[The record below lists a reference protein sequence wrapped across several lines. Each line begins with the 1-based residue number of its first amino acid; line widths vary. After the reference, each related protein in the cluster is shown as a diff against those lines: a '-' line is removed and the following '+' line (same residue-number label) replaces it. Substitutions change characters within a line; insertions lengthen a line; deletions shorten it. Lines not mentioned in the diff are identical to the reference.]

1 MTVRNQNWYALNGT
15 RRWPIDDG
23 ATGEDDAGASLRN
36 DVLVDAAVRAPADL
50 CELVAVSSVTVTKG
64 LVTVTLVGAAAH
76 PLAPAGSSSAA
87 GPEFVPLGVVSVPKP
102 VVPGRPYPVRP
113 LADGVGGW
121 LVFGDGLEKS
131 VRHRFSTP
139 AQAVLAPR
147 ACRFYRRPP
156 VTSIG
161 KQYSAL
167 TLAGVVRVRGGTD
180 VEVVAAERE
189 IEGVERDVIVVR
201 LRSNTPRNL
210 LDQYRGPCGGRP
222 ESRTCNRDGVEFINT
237 VGPDCDGDVRVEFV
251 SPLRTSYYAGGV
263 ALDYPYGL
271 IDACTRDDRLPT
283 AAGRLPNEYP
293 DECAVSSVGDPDAN
307 AVQPPPIIAP
317 GAGTITLPDGVSSE
331 AVDAAALP
339 VTLHFDAGWEAVRPT
354 AGAWTLAPVDSPNEP
369 AYQQITIIP
378 YTAYDPVGVPVPYV
392 EYFEGGTQDCVNC
405 PDGAPRVYRLTITGG
420 TGGFAVLNGVHYYT
434 HAEGGCDW
442 LIDTPGFGGSIAWV
456 DQGGG
461 TKQLQ
466 FQISDDVTFAFM
478 SWNGDIVPTGTA
490 CCDAVPATA
499 VADGSVETGPPG
511 DMPAL
516 PVVTPV
522 GRCGSSG
529 SSSAVSSSSS
539 LVPRDA
545 VSSEVNETRGP
556 DAAAYTADVAA
567 RNIALWAGSIGTGS
581 AGVRT
586 RTDVMIGNGAGIA
599 GLLFN
604 YRGAVAGGFQYW
616 AVELSRADSR
626 LQIRHWNGLAWVTLV
641 SAGPLVVA
649 ASTWYTVEGSVEELG
664 GGTYRLTARA
674 RTATGAQLAAIT
686 TDVGDYGPADG
697 YLGIVADRT
706 LAAYSYL
713 RVEAHP

>member
-36 DVLVDAAVRAPADL
+36 DVLVDAAVRVPADL
-50 CELVAVSSVTVTKG
+50 CALVAVSSVTVTKS
-64 LVTVTLVGAAAH
+64 LVTVTLVGVAAH
-76 PLAPAGSSSAA
+76 PVAPAGSSSAA
-87 GPEFVPLGVVSVPKP
+87 APEFVPLGVVSVPKP

-113 LADGVGGW
+113 LAAGVGGW
-121 LVFGDGLEKS
+121 LVFGDGLGKS

-139 AQAVLAPR
+139 EQAVLAPR
-147 ACRFYRRPP
+147 ACRAYRRPP

-161 KQYSAL
+161 KQFAAL
-167 TLAGVVRVRGGTD
+167 ALAGVVRVLGGTD

-210 LDQYRGPCGGRP
+210 FDQYRGPCGGRP

-237 VGPDCDGDVRVEFV
+237 VGPDCDGDIRVEFV

-271 IDACTRDDRLPT
+271 IDACTRDDRLP
-283 AAGRLPNEYP
+283 AASGKLPNEYP

-307 AVQPPPIIAP
+307 AARLPPIL
-317 GAGTITLPDGVSSE
+317 GAGANITLPDEVSSE
-331 AVDAAALP
+331 AVSPAALP
-339 VTLHFDAGWEAVRPT
+339 VTLHFDAGWEAVHPT
-354 AGAWTLAPVDSPNEP
+354 TGAWTLVPRDSPNEP
-369 AYQQITIIP
+369 AYQQITITP
-378 YTAYDPVGVPVPYV
+378 YTAYDEVVTVHPYI
-392 EYFEGGTQDCVNC
+392 EYFDGGVQDCGAC
-405 PDGAPRVYRLTITGG
+405 SDGASGAWSFVLAGG
-420 TGGFAVLNGVHYYT
+420 TGDMAGANGAWTVT
-434 HAEGGCDW
+434 PAGGCLW
-442 LIDTPGFGGSIAWV
+442 TAT
-456 DQGGG
+456 QGGWTATLNAANIVETLIVTDGVVSQTYG
-461 TKQLQ
+461 TAD
-466 FQISDDVTFAFM
+466 S
-478 SWNGDIVPTGTA
+478 VPFVCCGTNVLEMVEGTGTG
-490 CCDAVPATA
+490 DPPAAPVLTA
-499 VADGSVETGPPG
+499 VGP
-511 DMPAL
+511 
-516 PVVTPV
+516 
-522 GRCGSSG
+522 CGSS
-529 SSSAVSSSSS
+529 SLSSAVSSSSS

-545 VSSEVNETRGP
+545 TSSEVSETRGP
-556 DAAAYTADVAA
+556 DQAAYAADVAV

-649 ASTWYTVEGSVEELG
+649 ANTWYTVEGSVEDLG

-674 RTATGAQLAAIT
+674 RTVTGAQLAAIT